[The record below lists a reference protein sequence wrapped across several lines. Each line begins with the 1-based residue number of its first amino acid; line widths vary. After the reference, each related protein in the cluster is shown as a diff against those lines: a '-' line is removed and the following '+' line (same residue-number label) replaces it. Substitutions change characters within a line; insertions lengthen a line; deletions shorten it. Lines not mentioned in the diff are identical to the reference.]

1 MHTCIKAINLQH
13 KTYFNMKKIV
23 FAALIAMFATSCGRE
38 KEQQITL
45 LTVSNDSLQVV
56 LAARDSVLNEALF
69 ALSDISSTLSDIKR
83 QESIVVSKSE
93 LGKSDEAQVK
103 EDLEILAERLSD
115 QRKAIA
121 TLKKNTALLK
131 KANINIAGLEKL
143 MNELRTQIE
152 ERDATIKAMLGNID
166 DLNNQIIKLN
176 TELSD
181 ANKTSQ
187 MLSNVV
193 SDQESELNKAYV
205 AVGSTKELL
214 DRGILIKK
222 GLGNKTLA
230 VNPNLDKSQMT
241 IIDIRETSVIDL
253 SGKNAEIIGSFPVGS
268 YTFVSGQARNSI
280 TKLRIT
286 DADTFWENSRV
297 LVITF
302 KE

>member
-1 MHTCIKAINLQH
+1 
-13 KTYFNMKKIV
+13 
-23 FAALIAMFATSCGRE
+23 

-143 MNELRTQIE
+143 MNELRTQID

-187 MLSNVV
+187 MLSNVC
-193 SDQESELNKAYV
+193 LTKKASLTKPMLQLARPKSCSTV
-205 AVGSTKELL
+205 AFL
-214 DRGILIKK
+214 
-222 GLGNKTLA
+222 
-230 VNPNLDKSQMT
+230 
-241 IIDIRETSVIDL
+241 
-253 SGKNAEIIGSFPVGS
+253 
-268 YTFVSGQARNSI
+268 
-280 TKLRIT
+280 
-286 DADTFWENSRV
+286 
-297 LVITF
+297 
-302 KE
+302 

>member
-1 MHTCIKAINLQH
+1 MHTPIKSINLHH
-13 KTYFNMKKIV
+13 KNTSGMKKIV

-103 EDLEILAERLSD
+103 EDLEILAQRLSD

-143 MNELRTQIE
+143 MNELRSQIE

-181 ANKTSQ
+181 ANKTSE

-193 SDQESELNKAYV
+193 SDQENELNKAYV

-222 GLGNKTLA
+222 GFGNKTLA

-241 IIDIRETSVIDL
+241 VIDIRETGVIDL
-253 SGKNAEIIGSFPVGS
+253 AGKNAEIIGSFPVGS
-268 YTFVSGQARNSI
+268 YKFVSGQERNTVS
-280 TKLRIT
+280 KLRIT

>member
-1 MHTCIKAINLQH
+1 
-13 KTYFNMKKIV
+13 MKKIV

-143 MNELRTQIE
+143 MNELRTQID

-205 AVGSTKELL
+205 AVGPTKELL

-268 YTFVSGQARNSI
+268 YTFVSGQTRNSI

>member
-1 MHTCIKAINLQH
+1 
-13 KTYFNMKKIV
+13 MKKIV

-45 LTVSNDSLQVV
+45 LIVSNDSLQVV

-103 EDLEILAERLSD
+103 EDLEILAQRLSD

-143 MNELRTQIE
+143 MNELRSQIE

-181 ANKTSQ
+181 ANKTSE

-193 SDQESELNKAYV
+193 SDQENELNKAYV

-222 GLGNKTLA
+222 GFGNKTLA

-241 IIDIRETSVIDL
+241 VIDIRETGVIDL
-253 SGKNAEIIGSFPVGS
+253 AGKNAEIIGSFPVGS
-268 YTFVSGQARNSI
+268 YKFVSGQERNTVS
-280 TKLRIT
+280 KLRIT

>member
-1 MHTCIKAINLQH
+1 
-13 KTYFNMKKIV
+13 MKKIV

-103 EDLEILAERLSD
+103 EDLEILAQRLSD

-143 MNELRTQIE
+143 MNELRSQIE

-181 ANKTSQ
+181 ANKTSE

-193 SDQESELNKAYV
+193 SDQENELNKAYV

-222 GLGNKTLA
+222 GFGNKTLA

-241 IIDIRETSVIDL
+241 VIDIRETGVIDL
-253 SGKNAEIIGSFPVGS
+253 AGKNAEIIGSFPVGS
-268 YTFVSGQARNSI
+268 YKFVSGQERNTVS
-280 TKLRIT
+280 KLRIT